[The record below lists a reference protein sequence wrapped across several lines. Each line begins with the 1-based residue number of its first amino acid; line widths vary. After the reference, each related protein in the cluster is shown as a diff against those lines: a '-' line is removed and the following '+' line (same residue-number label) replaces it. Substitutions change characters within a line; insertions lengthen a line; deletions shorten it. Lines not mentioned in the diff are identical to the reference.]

1 MAVEADFEH
10 VLVVWVGMRAS
21 DGRERLHVS
30 VCIGMLVDGTVGG
43 GRIARFSIVD
53 FRRSSIL
60 DPGREGVK
68 AGVSLLK
75 IGPSRTILIW
85 LQNHTDLAT

>member
-10 VLVVWVGMRAS
+10 VFVVWVGMKAS

-30 VCIGMLVDGTVGG
+30 VFIGMLVDGTVGG

-60 DPGREGVK
+60 ECGREGVK
-68 AGVSLLK
+68 IPHSL
-75 IGPSRTILIW
+75 GG
-85 LQNHTDLAT
+85 